1 MSEAPPKIK
10 KRHTLKRKE
19 TKKIIDEASETL
31 GEFTASR
38 VEAGEFEDGRTVYFL
53 DGEVQLVRDDD
64 GLYPTLNSRCI
75 EGLPGV
81 VVDMGAIPYVCNG
94 ADVMA
99 PGITDMIGEF
109 EEGDIVVVRD
119 VRHNK
124 ALAVGKA
131 LKTSREIMDS
141 KKGKVIRNLHYV
153 GDRLWDAIS

>member
-1 MSEAPPKIK
+1 MSEAAPKIK
-10 KRHTLKRKE
+10 KRHSLKRKE
-19 TKKIIDEASETL
+19 TKKIIDEASKTL
-31 GEFTASR
+31 GEFTVSR
-38 VEAGEFEDGRTVYFL
+38 VEAGEFEDGRTVYYL

-64 GLYPTLNSRCI
+64 GIYPTLNSRCI

-131 LKTSREIMDS
+131 MKTSREIMDS

>member
-1 MSEAPPKIK
+1 
-10 KRHTLKRKE
+10 
-19 TKKIIDEASETL
+19 
-31 GEFTASR
+31 
-38 VEAGEFEDGRTVYFL
+38 
-53 DGEVQLVRDDD
+53 
-64 GLYPTLNSRCI
+64 
-75 EGLPGV
+75 
-81 VVDMGAIPYVCNG
+81 MGAIPYVCNG

-131 LKTSREIMDS
+131 MRTSREIMDS

>member
-1 MSEAPPKIK
+1 MSEAAPKIK
-10 KRHTLKRKE
+10 KRHSLKRKE
-19 TKKIIDEASETL
+19 TKKIIDEASKTL
-31 GEFTASR
+31 GEFTVSR
-38 VEAGEFEDGRTVYFL
+38 VEAGEFEDGRTVYYL

-64 GLYPTLNSRCI
+64 GLYPTLNSRRI

-131 LKTSREIMDS
+131 MRTSREIMDS